1 MSRMSRMS
9 GMSGMSSMTSM
20 GDNRQ
25 PQSRLRKK
33 YMSAINEAEIMNKD
47 VKLEEEKY
55 GFQGREGIEY
65 REIQERERINTE
77 KARLEN
83 KLLTIEKEIETLNV
97 DLSVLEDL
105 ILEADTNIDGVN
117 ADIDRALHAELPIEK
132 DFLRMKKNAQENNR
146 ILTKKEIETYNGRIE
161 KEKEK
166 INNKNFKL
174 KEMLTQFK
182 NNKIYLQRKVSEKKK
197 GIADLIKGYNELNNK
212 LTSYYGGF
220 KRKVVKRKII
230 PVKAKAKP
238 TARKPAKP
246 TARKPTKPTRPVVRR
261 QKPTI
266 VRRK

>member
-1 MSRMSRMS
+1 
-9 GMSGMSSMTSM
+9 MSGMSSMTSM

-33 YMSAINEAEIMNKD
+33 YMSAIDEAEIRNEE
-47 VKLEEEKY
+47 VKLEEKNY

-97 DLSVLEDL
+97 DLSVLEEL

-117 ADIDRALHAELPIEK
+117 DDIYRALQAALPIKEGY
-132 DFLRMKKNAQENNR
+132 LRMKRNAKENNR
-146 ILTKKEIETYNGRIE
+146 TLTKKEIETYNDRIE
-161 KEKEK
+161 KEKDEF
-166 INNKNFKL
+166 NNNNLKL

-182 NNKIYLQRKVSEKKK
+182 NNKIYLQKKVSENKKK
-197 GIADLIKGYNELNNK
+197 IADLIKDYNELNKK
-212 LTSYYGGF
+212 LHSYYGGF
-220 KRKVVKRKII
+220 KSKVVKRKII

-238 TARKPAKP
+238 TARKP
-246 TARKPTKPTRPVVRR
+246 TKPTRPVVRR
-261 QKPTI
+261 RKPTI